1 MYPERSQLIEGSG
14 KPKVL
19 LVKYNYNVMRVCMF
33 KKIAATGS
41 SCILIFFIFFF
52 LQLQQTALTEHI
64 NVLYGE
70 LMGLLDHTNQDIQCQ
85 AKRALRSIFA
95 FRIMYTK

>member
-1 MYPERSQLIEGSG
+1 
-14 KPKVL
+14 
-19 LVKYNYNVMRVCMF
+19 MF
-33 KKIAATGS
+33 KKLAATGS
-41 SCILIFFIFFF
+41 SSILFFFF
-52 LQLQQTALTEHI
+52 LQVQQTALTEHI

-70 LMGLLDHTNQDIQCQ
+70 LMGLLDHANQDIQCQ

>member
-1 MYPERSQLIEGSG
+1 MYPERSQLIGGSG
-14 KPKVL
+14 KPKIL
-19 LVKYNYNVMRVCMF
+19 LDKNLIINLMRVGIF
-33 KKIAATGS
+33 LKKNNRNWI
-41 SCILIFFIFFF
+41 ILHSYFFS
-52 LQLQQTALTEHI
+52 LQLQQTALAEHI

>member
-1 MYPERSQLIEGSG
+1 MYPERSQLIDGSG
-14 KPKVL
+14 KPKIL
-19 LVKYNYNVMRVCMF
+19 LVNERETWWEFACL

-41 SCILIFFIFFF
+41 SCILIFS
-52 LQLQQTALTEHI
+52 LQLQQTVLAEHI

>member
-1 MYPERSQLIEGSG
+1 
-14 KPKVL
+14 
-19 LVKYNYNVMRVCMF
+19 MF
-33 KKIAATGS
+33 KKIAVTGS
-41 SCILIFFIFFF
+41 PCILIFFFF
-52 LQLQQTALTEHI
+52 LQLQQTVLAEHV

>member
-1 MYPERSQLIEGSG
+1 
-14 KPKVL
+14 
-19 LVKYNYNVMRVCMF
+19 MF

-41 SCILIFFIFFF
+41 PCILIYLFF
-52 LQLQQTALTEHI
+52 LQLQQTVLAEHI

>member
-1 MYPERSQLIEGSG
+1 
-14 KPKVL
+14 
-19 LVKYNYNVMRVCMF
+19 MRVCMF
-33 KKIAATGS
+33 KKNS
-41 SCILIFFIFFF
+41 SNWIILHSYYYFFF
-52 LQLQQTALTEHI
+52 SLQLQQTVLAEHI

>member
-1 MYPERSQLIEGSG
+1 MLPDNPDDIILRAITISAN
-14 KPKVL
+14 VL
-19 LVKYNYNVMRVCMF
+19 SSLGNY
-33 KKIAATGS
+33 S
-41 SCILIFFIFFF
+41 
-52 LQLQQTALTEHI
+52 QLQQTALTEHI

>member
-1 MYPERSQLIEGSG
+1 MFQKNSSNLI
-14 KPKVL
+14 
-19 LVKYNYNVMRVCMF
+19 
-33 KKIAATGS
+33 
-41 SCILIFFIFFF
+41 ILHSYFFS
-52 LQLQQTALTEHI
+52 LQQQQTLLAEHI